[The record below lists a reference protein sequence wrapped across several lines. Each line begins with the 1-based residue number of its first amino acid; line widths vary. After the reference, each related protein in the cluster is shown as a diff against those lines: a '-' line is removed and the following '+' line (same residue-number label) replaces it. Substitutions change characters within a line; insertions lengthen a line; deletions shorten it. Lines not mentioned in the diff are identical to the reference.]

1 MLEILIWGD
10 NMKRQISISILFAIL
25 LIIMVWFYIK
35 TYNERKPIVDDNT
48 TEQSVIK
55 DEAVEI
61 SKEHENYIYYAKDE
75 DGRVVIYS
83 ANNEKIIMET
93 GIETFSLPDI
103 IQEKLKNGIFFET
116 EQKMY
121 DFLENY
127 SS

>member
-61 SKEHENYIYYAKDE
+61 SKEHENYIYYAKDV
-75 DGRVVIYS
+75 DGVHYVILVECR
-83 ANNEKIIMET
+83 A
-93 GIETFSLPDI
+93 DV
-103 IQEKLKNGIFFET
+103 
-116 EQKMY
+116 
-121 DFLENY
+121 
-127 SS
+127 

>member
-35 TYNERKPIVDDNT
+35 TYNERKPIADDNT